1 MKQPKREKMP
11 RLPAD
16 VKAMNGR
23 STRRLD
29 ACIDALTDILDEK
42 DEHNEVAQDP
52 DTDTHGDNQ

>member
-29 ACIDALTDILDEK
+29 ACIDALTDILDER
-42 DEHNEVAQDP
+42 EEQSEVAQDP
-52 DTDTHGDNQ
+52 DTNTRDDSQ